1 MTFLTLLNIG
11 KLMFSWCL
19 QYWKP
24 ILAALLLVASFFF
37 GFYQSKNHWQAPL
50 LKTIQ
55 KYEADQAAYN
65 KKLDDISNNVK
76 ANLEGIKKDIADKD
90 LQIDSLSAMYESEK
104 NKAPRKIFI
113 VKDPRDSSKNV
124 TIEFNKDGNQVCN
137 RFSDTYLD
145 TLNSMIKEAN
155 K

>member
-1 MTFLTLLNIG
+1 
-11 KLMFSWCL
+11 
-19 QYWKP
+19 
-24 ILAALLLVASFFF
+24 
-37 GFYQSKNHWQAPL
+37 
-50 LKTIQ
+50 
-55 KYEADQAAYN
+55 
-65 KKLDDISNNVK
+65 
-76 ANLEGIKKDIADKD
+76 
-90 LQIDSLSAMYESEK
+90 MYESEK